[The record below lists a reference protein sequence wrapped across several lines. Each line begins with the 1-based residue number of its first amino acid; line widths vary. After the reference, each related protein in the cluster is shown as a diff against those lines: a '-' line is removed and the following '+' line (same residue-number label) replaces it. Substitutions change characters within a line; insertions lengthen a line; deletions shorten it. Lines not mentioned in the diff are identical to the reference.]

1 MSKIVKI
8 LIIFTGLLLLNECGL
23 YEPVDSRKTPVQG
36 KDRARKNV
44 EEGRGISLKGLGNR
58 KTTYQFSSSNPMWRA
73 TLDILDFL
81 PLSTVDYSGGV
92 IISDWYSD
100 QSNQNDSIKISVR
113 FLSNEIQS
121 NSLNIIVH
129 KRSCSTTTKCI
140 VKKIKSKI
148 EEELKISI
156 LRKAALIDKESKEKK
171 KKKK

>member
-8 LIIFTGLLLLNECGL
+8 SIILSCFLILAECGI
-23 YEPVDSRKTPVQG
+23 YKPVDSRKTPISG
-36 KDRARKNV
+36 KERARKNV
-44 EEGRGISLKGLGNR
+44 EEGRGISLKGLAGGR
-58 KTTYQFSSSNPMWRA
+58 KTTYQFSTSNPMWRA
-73 TLDILDFL
+73 TLEILDFL

-100 QSNQNDSIKISVR
+100 QSNQQDSIKISVR
-113 FLSNEIQS
+113 FLSNELQS

-129 KRSCSTTTKCI
+129 KRSCTSSSNCN

-156 LRKAALIDKESKEKK
+156 LKKAALLEKESKEKK
-171 KKKK
+171 K